1 MERRQFLMGGAALAL
16 LALGGCSQGL
26 GYSLTEAIRRLLSL
40 SSQRA
45 LARLMAQGGFYDSQI
60 ARITLPDQLGGSG
73 GGSLLSRMLLS
84 SVVRDRLLKQVNRAA
99 EKGAERAAPVIAD
112 AILSTSPQDAAAI
125 IRAVGTPAATNL
137 LQQHMG
143 TALISA
149 MLPGVDDGLKLFDN
163 QAVTEALRLATG
175 INFVG
180 LRDDVTRKAS
190 DAIFAEMGREEMAI
204 RADPRSSGDPVLIA
218 ALTAASAL

>member
-1 MERRQFLMGGAALAL
+1 MERRQFLMGGSALAL

-218 ALTAASAL
+218 ALTAASA